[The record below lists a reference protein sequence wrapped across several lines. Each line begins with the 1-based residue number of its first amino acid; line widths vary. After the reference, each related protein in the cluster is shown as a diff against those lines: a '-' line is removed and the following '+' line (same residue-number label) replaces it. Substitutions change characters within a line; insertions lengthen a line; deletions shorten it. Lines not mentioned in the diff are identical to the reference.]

1 MVRIPSYMNY
11 FSLIWWIY
19 FALGRLNRTL
29 KYMDMPESNQL
40 IEVKVGGKQRSRRS
54 RSRSGMGKERWR
66 KEKPKLECK
75 KTNTLI
81 HFGHLISIWT
91 KMLDSPGRRK
101 GNI

>member
-1 MVRIPSYMNY
+1 MVRIPSSMNY

-29 KYMDMPESNQL
+29 KYMDMMESNQL
-40 IEVKVGGKQRSRRS
+40 IEVKVRAKQKSRRS
-54 RSRSGMGKERWR
+54 RSRNGMGKERWR
-66 KEKPKLECK
+66 KEKQKLEWK

-81 HFGHLISIWT
+81 HFGHFISIWT
-91 KMLDSPGRRK
+91 KMLDIPGRRK